1 MAFLGVFFSQLLAKL
16 VAQSAFLL
24 ALVVAAFAA
33 FWLLGTDL
41 GVWIFEQFMGLSI
54 AILNSLSFDF
64 DSLNVTKYIT
74 ALPPET
80 VNMMGLIGL
89 GQAMAIIIG
98 AIGVR
103 IVLQLIPF
111 TRLGS

>member
-1 MAFLGVFFSQLLAKL
+1 MAFLGVFFTQLLAKL

-24 ALVVAAFAA
+24 ALVIAGFAA

-41 GVWIFEQFMGLSI
+41 GVWLFEQFMDLSI
-54 AILNSLSFDF
+54 MILNSLGFDF
-64 DSLNVTKYIT
+64 DALNVTKYMT
-74 ALPPET
+74 VLPQET
-80 VNMMGLIGL
+80 INMMGLIGI